1 MQKFIYLLCSENTA
15 ILNAIGKFISISV
28 MKNKKFEYIYCVVAR
43 FHFWLDE
50 LKDSGQ
56 RETTLVPIFWNRL
69 FIVSTPK
76 QGGNNGFMEKV
87 MRTFCGI
94 QETNISF
101 TFSGTVLT
109 SKRFLLESLG
119 K

>member
-1 MQKFIYLLCSENTA
+1 
-15 ILNAIGKFISISV
+15 
-28 MKNKKFEYIYCVVAR
+28 MK
-43 FHFWLDE
+43 
-50 LKDSGQ
+50 Q
-56 RETTLVPIFWNRL
+56 
-69 FIVSTPK
+69 
-76 QGGNNGFMEKV
+76 V